1 MKIHELILLLNNAE
15 ISLLKDFIASPI
27 YNKKSELSLCILEVI
42 RLVKRNPNI
51 TDDNDASL
59 YDKVYPKNPFDDYKM
74 WRLKTNAI
82 KLIEDF
88 FVFLIKQRQ
97 ETAIDLIQFYKE
109 RNAFALVEKKMKKQE
124 AIFERIANKSPA
136 IYNDM
141 YNFYVIKE
149 RLLGGEADNELVF
162 KTLDNHIKSFAITHS
177 KILLN
182 LFLFNN
188 RFVNINDH
196 IKLTTSF
203 LDWVQNINYTES
215 LILALYINMLL
226 LNVQTKKQDKFIYYL
241 KVKSILL
248 VIKGQIDVSENL
260 SLAFSVRNECIL
272 DMNNGDLSQLEEIFF
287 WNQYVLSDKELSIE
301 LAKTMSLSSYMS
313 FAYTSITFKKFEFA
327 QDFII
332 KYDSHL
338 PLDYRNQYRLY
349 LTALLLFAQKKYDGA
364 RSALLEFDNL
374 PKTHDNLKI
383 KSYILWIE
391 IYYEIENYNL
401 LESYINRLRVFCSRN
416 DIVAQGRIKGDT
428 NFLILISK
436 LLKISYSKDV
446 SGINAKLLE
455 EMSNLMTDLHPISSH
470 IWLLEK
476 IQELYDL
483 KKQKQFS

>member
-124 AIFERIANKSPA
+124 AIFERIVNKSPA

-241 KVKSILL
+241 KVKNILL

-272 DMNNGDLSQLEEIFF
+272 DMNNGDLS
-287 WNQYVLSDKELSIE
+287 
-301 LAKTMSLSSYMS
+301 
-313 FAYTSITFKKFEFA
+313 
-327 QDFII
+327 
-332 KYDSHL
+332 
-338 PLDYRNQYRLY
+338 
-349 LTALLLFAQKKYDGA
+349 
-364 RSALLEFDNL
+364 
-374 PKTHDNLKI
+374 
-383 KSYILWIE
+383 
-391 IYYEIENYNL
+391 
-401 LESYINRLRVFCSRN
+401 
-416 DIVAQGRIKGDT
+416 
-428 NFLILISK
+428 
-436 LLKISYSKDV
+436 
-446 SGINAKLLE
+446 
-455 EMSNLMTDLHPISSH
+455 
-470 IWLLEK
+470 
-476 IQELYDL
+476 
-483 KKQKQFS
+483 